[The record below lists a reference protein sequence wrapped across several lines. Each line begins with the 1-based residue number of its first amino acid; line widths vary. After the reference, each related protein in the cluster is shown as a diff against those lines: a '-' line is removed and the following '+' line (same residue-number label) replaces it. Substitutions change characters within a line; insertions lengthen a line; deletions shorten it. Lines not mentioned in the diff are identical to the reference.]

1 MSKIIA
7 NQIERIGGVA
17 FTLPATDGTVGHVL
31 QTDGIGNLS
40 VAALLTTGI
49 ADGAVTNA
57 KMADDAVGIAEL
69 SATGTGDAT
78 TFLRGDN
85 IWEVPVAGTVDLTTN
100 KYYKNWIDITVD
112 QVTTIET
119 TRNAGVIGPVEVNT
133 SGNDGWTI
141 DGELTII

>member
-1 MSKIIA
+1 MSKVIA

-40 VAALLTTGI
+40 VAALLSTGI

-100 KYYKNWIDITVD
+100 KY
-112 QVTTIET
+112 
-119 TRNAGVIGPVEVNT
+119 
-133 SGNDGWTI
+133 
-141 DGELTII
+141 